1 MRLKVYLYAV
11 AVLYCFFLFACGQEQ
26 ADKQVDAVKST
37 LDNQPLQDPGA
48 MVASVNGVSINAG
61 EVALTVKGLLAQYGA
76 GMPEEQLQALEPKL
90 REQAVENLI
99 SKRLLIQEADK
110 LNIQPTDQDIETEIA
125 NVSTQ
130 FPSPEVFQEQLAAMG
145 VSQEQLRKDVQ
156 EHLKVKGVFEQATA
170 SLQPVTEEEI
180 NSFYAEKKDTFKVAE
195 QVRASHIL
203 FKIEQDASEE
213 TRALKRKELED
224 VRERILGGADFAELA
239 TEYSDCPSKQRGGDL
254 GLFERGRMLKEFEDA
269 AFAMAPGDISD
280 VVETQF
286 GYHVIKVTEH
296 NEPRTLALEDV
307 HDEVANYLKTSREE
321 TAFESYLQN
330 LRQNAQIEYAKT

>member
-1 MRLKVYLYAV
+1 MRAKKYLYAV
-11 AVLYCFFLFACGQEQ
+11 TVICCFFLCACAQER
-26 ADKQVDAVKST
+26 AGEKTDTVESEPG
-37 LDNQPLQDPGA
+37 NQLTQDPA
-48 MVASVNGVSINAG
+48 AVVASVNGDQIKAA
-61 EVALTVKGLLAQYGA
+61 EVDLTVKGLLAQYGA
-76 GMPEEQLQALEPKL
+76 GVSEEQLQALEPKL

-99 SKRLLIQEADK
+99 SKLLIIQEADK
-110 LNIQPTDQDIETEIA
+110 LNIQPNDEEIESEIEK
-125 NVSTQ
+125 VSSQ
-130 FPSPEVFQEQLAAMG
+130 FPSPEVLQEQLAAMG
-145 VSQEQLRKDVQ
+145 ISQEQLRNDVR

-213 TRALKRKELED
+213 TRALKRKELDD
-224 VRERILGGADFAELA
+224 VRERILKGADFAELA
-239 TEYSDCPSKQRGGDL
+239 AEYSDCPSKQRGGDL

-269 AFAMAPGDISD
+269 AFAMAPGEISE

-296 NEPRTLALEDV
+296 KEPRTLALEDV
-307 HDEVANYLKTSREE
+307 REEIAEYLKTTRQEE
-321 TAFESYLQN
+321 AFESYLQN
-330 LRQNAQIEYAKT
+330 LRQKAQIEYSKI